1 MSPDSSS
8 IVLFSQNMRIYNS
21 SELSMVEYMRE
32 QKELQHLSGF

>member
-1 MSPDSSS
+1 MSPDSFS